1 MQRSSSVSSSSIV
14 ILAVSV
20 PVFLGALTAASGLF
34 FLGIITLLKG
44 EFQSEGL
51 FPIFSLAWTF
61 VFIAILIFPS
71 MVFACS
77 RLLSLP
83 LPKWKLPPSARV
95 ANWLMMVWPLLVIF
109 GQFVSDVSGFNW
121 LILPPL
127 QAVVV
132 GIPIFWFVEIGRK
145 KISAKQA
152 RRDWGLISYGV
163 IVNPFLILFAEM
175 MLIGVIIIMFLLW
188 MAGQP
193 EILQEI
199 TRVGQQIQNNP
210 IDSEVVTNALKP
222 VLSNPWVL
230 VIVLAVAAVFIP
242 LIEELLKPSAL
253 WFFAGKGLKPSE
265 GFEAGLI
272 CGGIFAFLESLGLFG
287 TPFLDGWT
295 EVVLARLG
303 TGLLHTVASGLV
315 GWGMVSAWRSHK
327 MIQPGLAIL
336 LAVFVHGLWNTFGVL
351 VGFSVY
357 LEESPIGWMEIVS
370 RLGQVGAYALVVLA
384 VLMFLLLIRMNSRMQ
399 AV

>member
-1 MQRSSSVSSSSIV
+1 MQRSSSVSYSSIV
-14 ILAVSV
+14 ILAVSA
-20 PVFLGALTAASGLF
+20 PVLLGALTAASILF
-34 FLGIITLLKG
+34 FMGIITLLQG
-44 EFQSEGL
+44 GLQTEGL
-51 FPIFSLAWTF
+51 FQIFSLAWTF
-61 VFIAILIFPS
+61 VFISILIIPS
-71 MVFACS
+71 IVFACS
-77 RLLSLP
+77 RVLSME
-83 LPKWKLPPSARV
+83 LPKWKLPSSARV
-95 ANWLMMVWPLLVIF
+95 ANWLMLVWPLLVLF
-109 GQFVSDVSGFNW
+109 GQFVSDVSGLNW

-132 GIPIFWFVEIGRK
+132 GIPIFWFVEMGRK
-145 KISAKQA
+145 KIGAKQA

-163 IVNPFLILFAEM
+163 IVNPFLIIFAEI
-175 MLIGVIIIMFLLW
+175 MLIGVLLVMFLFWL
-188 MAGQP
+188 AGQP

-199 TRVGQQIQNNP
+199 TRLGQEIQNNP
-210 IDSEVVTNALKP
+210 IDSEIVTNALKP
-222 VLSNPWVL
+222 LLNNPWVL
-230 VIVLAVAAVFIP
+230 VIVLAVVAFFIP

-253 WFFAGKGLKPSE
+253 WFFAGKDLKPAE

-287 TPFLDGWT
+287 TPFLDGWA

-327 MIQPGLAIL
+327 IIQPGFAIL

-351 VGFSVY
+351 AGFSAY
-357 LEESPIGWMEIVS
+357 LEESTIGWMGLVS
-370 RLGQVGAYALVVLA
+370 RLGQVGAYGLVVLA
-384 VLMFLLLIRMNSRMQ
+384 VLMFLFLIRMNHRMQ